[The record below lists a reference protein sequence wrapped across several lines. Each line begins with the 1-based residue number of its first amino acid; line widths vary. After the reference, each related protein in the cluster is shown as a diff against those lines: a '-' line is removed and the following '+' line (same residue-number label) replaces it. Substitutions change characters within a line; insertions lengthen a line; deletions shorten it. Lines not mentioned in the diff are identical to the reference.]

1 MHCLVSVGPGCAL
14 ASAAPPRLPHHLGFV
29 SADSGNCNSDSH
41 FRDST
46 CSTFHPKTDV
56 LPAAAKREYRML
68 HSLPRLVSLRLPR
81 LLHSSKMA
89 TSASS
94 SPIIG
99 VIGGSGL
106 YKLQGLKVIEQI
118 EVKTVRPT
126 P

>member
-1 MHCLVSVGPGCAL
+1 
-14 ASAAPPRLPHHLGFV
+14 
-29 SADSGNCNSDSH
+29 
-41 FRDST
+41 
-46 CSTFHPKTDV
+46 
-56 LPAAAKREYRML
+56 
-68 HSLPRLVSLRLPR
+68 
-81 LLHSSKMA
+81 MA